1 MTDTTHVVGLAGSLR
16 DDSGTRV
23 AVERALAAAESTGAT
38 TELIDLRT
46 LELPL
51 FDPDADAAGDGP
63 ALAERVAAADGVVL
77 GTPMY
82 HGSYASPLKTALDY
96 CSREDWA
103 GTTVGLLAV
112 AGGGFP
118 TPALEH
124 LRATCLELDAW
135 PLPTQVAIP
144 ESWAAFEDGELVDE
158 DLAERVDDLGAAVA
172 DYAGVERY
180 PETTTDRAVPAD
192 D

>member
-1 MTDTTHVVGLAGSLR
+1 MTDTTHVVGVAGSLR

-23 AVERALAAAESTGAT
+23 AVERALAAAEATGAT
-38 TELIDLRT
+38 TELIDLRR
-46 LELPL
+46 LDLPL
-51 FDPDADAAGDGP
+51 FDPDSDAAGDGP

-82 HGSYASPLKTALDY
+82 HGSYSSPLKTALDY

-144 ESWAAFEDGELVDE
+144 ESWAAFEDGDLVDE
-158 DLAERVDDLGAAVA
+158 EIAERVDDLGAAVV

-180 PETTTDRAVPAD
+180 PETAAGRAVAAD